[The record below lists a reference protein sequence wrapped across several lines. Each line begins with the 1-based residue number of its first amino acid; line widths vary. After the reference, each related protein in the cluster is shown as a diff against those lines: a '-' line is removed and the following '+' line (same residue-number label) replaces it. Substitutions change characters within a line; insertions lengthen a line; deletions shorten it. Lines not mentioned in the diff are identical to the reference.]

1 MGGQVDNGWTG
12 GLGGLGGLVDSW
24 WTGWTGW
31 TEGGLRWTEMAGMSW
46 G

>member
-12 GLGGLGGLVDSW
+12 VLGGLGGLVDS
-24 WTGWTGW
+24 GWTGW
-31 TEGGLRWTEMAGMSW
+31 TESGLRWTEMAGMSW